1 MQQPISKVS
10 LSVRELVEFILASG
24 SIDNRGGSADL
35 YQRANEG
42 SRLHRKLQ
50 RQAHERHGKAYRS
63 EVVFSDE
70 RELDGILFSVYGRA
84 DGVLR
89 ENESAIIEEI
99 KTTELPLSLLS
110 GQPDTPGYNPLHWA
124 QAKCYAFILSQQEKL
139 DAVEVRLI
147 YCQVETEELQ
157 QFTGS
162 LCRAGAGKLLPGFAA
177 PLPPLGA
184 AARRLVCAAQSAGAR
199 SPLPFCLLPR
209 GAATDGQ
216 R

>member
-89 ENESAIIEEI
+89 EDGSAIIEEI
-99 KTTELPLSLLS
+99 KTTELPSRCSAANRIPPATTRCTGRRPSAMPLSFPNRKS
-110 GQPDTPGYNPLHWA
+110 WTPSRCG
-124 QAKCYAFILSQQEKL
+124 
-139 DAVEVRLI
+139 
-147 YCQVETEELQ
+147 
-157 QFTGS
+157 
-162 LCRAGAGKLLPGFAA
+162 
-177 PLPPLGA
+177 
-184 AARRLVCAAQSAGAR
+184 
-199 SPLPFCLLPR
+199 
-209 GAATDGQ
+209 
-216 R
+216 

>member
-70 RELDGILFSVYGRA
+70 RALDGIL
-84 DGVLR
+84 
-89 ENESAIIEEI
+89 
-99 KTTELPLSLLS
+99 
-110 GQPDTPGYNPLHWA
+110 
-124 QAKCYAFILSQQEKL
+124 
-139 DAVEVRLI
+139 
-147 YCQVETEELQ
+147 
-157 QFTGS
+157 
-162 LCRAGAGKLLPGFAA
+162 
-177 PLPPLGA
+177 
-184 AARRLVCAAQSAGAR
+184 
-199 SPLPFCLLPR
+199 
-209 GAATDGQ
+209 
-216 R
+216 

>member
-24 SIDNRGGSADL
+24 SIDNRGGSAAL

-89 ENESAIIEEI
+89 EDGSAIIEEI

-147 YCQVETEELQ
+147 YCQVVVTLIKV
-157 QFTGS
+157 F
-162 LCRAGAGKLLPGFAA
+162 
-177 PLPPLGA
+177 
-184 AARRLVCAAQSAGAR
+184 
-199 SPLPFCLLPR
+199 
-209 GAATDGQ
+209 
-216 R
+216 

>member
-1 MQQPISKVS
+1 M
-10 LSVRELVEFILASG
+10 R
-24 SIDNRGGSADL
+24 
-35 YQRANEG
+35 G

-89 ENESAIIEEI
+89 EDGSAVIEEI

-157 QFTGS
+157 QFIA
-162 LCRAGAGKLLPGFAA
+162 RFAA
-177 PLPPLGA
+177 QELESFYA
-184 AARRLVCAAQSAGAR
+184 WICCAATPAPVLRWTTGVS
-199 SPLPFCLLPR
+199 
-209 GAATDGQ
+209 
-216 R
+216 

>member
-89 ENESAIIEEI
+89 EDGSAIIEEI

-110 GQPDTPGYNPLHWA
+110 GQPDTPGCSSSPLALPRRSW
-124 QAKCYAFILSQQEKL
+124 KAFTWICCAATTAGRSC
-139 DAVEVRLI
+139 API
-147 YCQVETEELQ
+147 
-157 QFTGS
+157 G
-162 LCRAGAGKLLPGFAA
+162 LCCAIS
-177 PLPPLGA
+177 
-184 AARRLVCAAQSAGAR
+184 RRLPSLSPFLPTAR
-199 SPLPFCLLPR
+199 DSGR
-209 GAATDGQ
+209 W
-216 R
+216 RR